1 MFVIKR
7 AFAMLLLPLGMVAAL
22 IIVGLVVWWRWPQSR
37 LGPLLIIGA
46 TAGLLFGSCSPGANL
61 MLRPLEERY
70 PPLLD
75 VDAQEYTG
83 VDYVMVLGA
92 GFVDDERYPLVAQI
106 HEEGVMRLVEGIRI
120 LRKLPHAKLV
130 VSGGTRKGGRTN
142 AEATRQLAIDLGVAP
157 ERILIANSALDTA
170 QEAEAFEAMAGPGAS
185 LILVTSASHMPRAMQ
200 LFERRGLR
208 PTAAPCAHRVIEGQG
223 GGLWPNA
230 THLRKTERAFYEW
243 AGRLFVSLG
252 GR

>member
-1 MFVIKR
+1 MIIIKR
-7 AFAMLLLPLGMVAAL
+7 AFAMFLLPLGMVAAIL
-22 IIVGLVVWWRWPQSR
+22 LVGVVIGWRWPHSR
-37 LGPLLIIGA
+37 VGPLLVLAA

-70 PPLLD
+70 PPLLE
-75 VDAQEYTG
+75 VDAGAMRE

-92 GFVDDERYPLVAQI
+92 GFVDDDRYPLVAQI

-120 LRKLPHAKLV
+120 LRKLPHARLV
-130 VSGGTRKGGRTN
+130 VSGGTRKDGRTN

-157 ERILIANSALDTA
+157 ERIVMADRALDTA
-170 QEAEAFEAMAGPGAS
+170 QEARAFEAMAGPGAS
-185 LILVTSASHMPRAMQ
+185 LVLVTSASHMPRAMQ
-200 LFERRGLR
+200 LFERRGLK
-208 PTAAPCAHRVIEGQG
+208 PTPAPCAHRVIEGQG

-243 AGRLFVSLG
+243 AGRLFVTLG
-252 GR
+252 GS